1 MDLHLPPLV
10 YVTQSPFQIETCQCL
25 TVHLWRIELDVSSPP
40 PLGPVHGG
48 VGILEQLF
56 HRFAVLRIDRNADTG
71 SHEIAASIDLHRT
84 VQRIADLA
92 RHHTDLTGVLDM
104 IEHHHELVA
113 PQPGH
118 QILTP
123 VAILQPLC
131 DRFQHPVSGRMSQT
145 IVDPFEIVQI
155 DEQDPEAVFTSLR
168 MGDSPLEMVLQHAP
182 VGQIGQCIVRGL
194 IAEQCSG
201 TAQVAHIAHGDHTTH
216 HLAAVIV
223 DGGGGTV
230 DVETIPV
237 LGDDDGSLGKQRHCI
252 LAPQGG
258 EQQLSNCHPS
268 LILQPEHR
276 LDRPPPSLAI
286 VPAGQ
291 FLRRRIHVAD
301 AARTIGGDHRITDG
315 VQRHFGTLLLLEQ
328 LAEHDMH
335 APPAPEGVAE
345 RNGEHGSH
353 WRKPDAGRIQQ
364 NDTHSQRQQQLKK
377 GHRQRPSRTGCAI
390 HQVDRRYQQE
400 RHRDLPG
407 KSERNDTISAQ
418 QHIGHVGQDLHA
430 RHGATRTRARGR
442 RIAFPQTGRR
452 CPHQNIFPGKQL
464 FQLRLAGTEY
474 VHIGKETGS
483 RRKGYQEHLIPHPGG
498 RRPPSGDPV
507 ANGGRS
513 FRRWLIYIQQRQGQI
528 WPPWRPDTG
537 PEIAASHL
545 AVRIQLHIDVSQRSG
560 TAGQDL
566 QRSGF
571 L

>member
-1 MDLHLPPLV
+1 MDVMDEGFIDLQAVHGEMFEPAEGGVAGTEIVDRQPDTERLEGIEGIGDARQIAGQQTFGDLELQIGRLHSGLLEDTAGDFHQRGIEQLPGRQIHRHPQPGESILAPLHRLGTDGANHVPSKFRDQTGLFGNGEKLVRPQQSFFGMTPAQQRLYGGDGALVQIVDGLIVDLHLPPLV

-25 TVHLWRIELDVSSPP
+25 TVHLRRIELDVSSPP

-168 MGDSPLEMVLQHAP
+168 MGDSPLEMILQHAP
-182 VGQIGQCIVRGL
+182 VGQIGQCIVSGL

-230 DVETIPV
+230 DVEAVPV
-237 LGDDDGSLGKQRHCI
+237 LGDDDGSLGKQRHRI

-258 EQQLSNCHPS
+258 EQ
-268 LILQPEHR
+268 
-276 LDRPPPSLAI
+276 
-286 VPAGQ
+286 
-291 FLRRRIHVAD
+291 
-301 AARTIGGDHRITDG
+301 
-315 VQRHFGTLLLLEQ
+315 
-328 LAEHDMH
+328 
-335 APPAPEGVAE
+335 
-345 RNGEHGSH
+345 
-353 WRKPDAGRIQQ
+353 
-364 NDTHSQRQQQLKK
+364 
-377 GHRQRPSRTGCAI
+377 
-390 HQVDRRYQQE
+390 
-400 RHRDLPG
+400 
-407 KSERNDTISAQ
+407 
-418 QHIGHVGQDLHA
+418 
-430 RHGATRTRARGR
+430 
-442 RIAFPQTGRR
+442 
-452 CPHQNIFPGKQL
+452 
-464 FQLRLAGTEY
+464 
-474 VHIGKETGS
+474 
-483 RRKGYQEHLIPHPGG
+483 
-498 RRPPSGDPV
+498 
-507 ANGGRS
+507 
-513 FRRWLIYIQQRQGQI
+513 
-528 WPPWRPDTG
+528 
-537 PEIAASHL
+537 
-545 AVRIQLHIDVSQRSG
+545 
-560 TAGQDL
+560 
-566 QRSGF
+566 
-571 L
+571 